1 MRVFLLS
8 GLLLPLLLVPPVQR
22 PRPIPPAEK
31 NQETFFLKGG
41 DYSLRDLLEKSADF
55 LGYVYILPPSSD
67 SKGRRSDKMSSSKV
81 RIDKDLKLGRRECED
96 VMSQLAF
103 SFGWGR
109 TPLDAKNGIYQWVRL
124 DTQERYLAKARA
136 PFVDPEEILARPNL
150 CEVVYTT
157 LPLKNA
163 DARQM
168 ASTLRPIFSDPVSFL
183 QVLSAGDSNS
193 LVLTGTR
200 KSLAGIIRMVREADL
215 KGTTR
220 KSSMARELGA
230 LKRRIA
236 ALETRV
242 RALEMEAGKGK
253 K

>member
-8 GLLLPLLLVPPVQR
+8 GLLLPLLLVPPVQK
-22 PRPIPPAEK
+22 PRPVPPAEK
-31 NQETFFLKGG
+31 NQETFFLKAG

-55 LGYVYILPPSSD
+55 LGYVYILPPPSD
-67 SKGRRSDKMSSSKV
+67 SNGRRSDEMSSSKV
-81 RIDKDLKLGRRECED
+81 RIDKDLKLGRREWED
-96 VMSQLAF
+96 VMSQFAF
-103 SFGWGR
+103 SFGWVR

-124 DTQERYLAKARA
+124 DTQERFLAKARA

-150 CEVVYTT
+150 CEVVFTT

-168 ASTLRPIFSDPVSFL
+168 ASTLRPIFVDPTSFL
-183 QVLSAGDSNS
+183 LIIPAGDSNS
-193 LVLTGTR
+193 LILRGTR
-200 KSLAGIIRMVREADL
+200 KSLAGVIRMVREADL

-230 LKRRIA
+230 LKRRLA

-242 RALEMEAGKGK
+242 RALEKAAGKGEK
-253 K
+253 